1 MEIKKLFRTFSVMSM
16 ALAVLSACNQAESKM
31 DEEPASN
38 ATNTVAGMK
47 IAYVEVDSLMSQYI
61 FCKEYTLIL
70 QKKSNNARNTLNQKG
85 SQLQKAAA
93 NFQEKLQSNGFASR
107 EEAER
112 VQMALQRQ
120 QQDLQ
125 ELQNRLG
132 SELDAE
138 TAKFNEALRDSL
150 QNFLK
155 VYNKSK
161 KYDLILSKAGD
172 NILYAAK
179 KYDITQDV
187 INGLNKRYK
196 STLKKDVEK
205 K

>member
-1 MEIKKLFRTFSVMSM
+1 MEIKKFVRSFSVMSM
-16 ALAVLSACNQAESKM
+16 ALAVLSACNQSETKM
-31 DEEPASN
+31 DEEPAGA
-38 ATNTVAGMK
+38 ATETVTGMK
-47 IAYVEVDSLMSQYI
+47 IAYVEVDSLMSQYN

-85 SQLQKAAA
+85 AQLQKATA

-138 TAKFNEALRDSL
+138 TAKFNDALRDSL

-161 KYDLILSKAGD
+161 KYDIILSKAGD

-196 STLKKDVEK
+196 STIKKEAEK

>member
-1 MEIKKLFRTFSVMSM
+1 MEIKKFIHSFSVMSM
-16 ALAVLSACNQAESKM
+16 ALAVLSACNQSETKM
-31 DEEPASN
+31 DEEPAGA
-38 ATNTVAGMK
+38 ATETVTGMK
-47 IAYVEVDSLMSQYI
+47 VAYVEVDSLMSQYNC
-61 FCKEYTLIL
+61 CKEYTLIL

-85 SQLQKAAA
+85 AQLQKAAA

-138 TAKFNEALRDSL
+138 TAKFNDALRDSL

-161 KYDLILSKAGD
+161 KYDIILSKAGD

-196 STLKKDVEK
+196 STIKKEAEK

>member
-1 MEIKKLFRTFSVMSM
+1 MEIKKFVRSFSVMSM
-16 ALAVLSACNQAESKM
+16 ALAVLSACNQSETKM
-31 DEEPASN
+31 DEEPAGA
-38 ATNTVAGMK
+38 ATETVTGMK
-47 IAYVEVDSLMSQYI
+47 VAYVEVDSLMSQYN

-85 SQLQKAAA
+85 AQLQKAAA

-138 TAKFNEALRDSL
+138 TAKFNDALRDSL

-161 KYDLILSKAGD
+161 KYDIILSKAGD

-196 STLKKDVEK
+196 STIKKEAEK

>member
-85 SQLQKAAA
+85 TQLQKAAA
-93 NFQEKLQSNGFASR
+93 NFQEKLQSNGFTSR